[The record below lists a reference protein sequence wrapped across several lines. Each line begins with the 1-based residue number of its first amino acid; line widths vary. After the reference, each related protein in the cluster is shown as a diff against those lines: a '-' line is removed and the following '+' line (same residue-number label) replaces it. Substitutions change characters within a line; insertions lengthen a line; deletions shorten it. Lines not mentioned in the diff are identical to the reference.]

1 MADSSARLTEARR
14 LDSQAKAARVL
25 GALDA
30 MVVSITPLSIAA
42 LARTAGVSRRFIYDH
57 PELRAEA
64 ERRCAQIVERQSG
77 SMTAAA
83 RVSAASLRADLANAN
98 ANATNHR
105 LAIELASLRRRLGD
119 QLGQEVLAELSGT
132 DHASIPAAMAPRLE
146 QLEAALFAAQEELA
160 RRTEEL
166 DAARQINRELLGRV
180 NRPSR

>member
-30 MVVSITPLSIAA
+30 MVVSTSPLSIAA
-42 LARTAGVSRRFIYDH
+42 LARAAGVSRRFIYDH

-83 RVSAASLRADLANAN
+83 RVSAASLRADLVN

-105 LAIELASLRRRLGD
+105 LAIEVASLRRRLGD